1 MDVTEQEMDV
11 IGEEVDVIDQEI
23 SYYKKHK
30 EEFIILH
37 ADKHIVIKGMQVIGV
52 YQTNSEAFERT
63 IKDHERGTFII
74 EHPVDIKLK
83 SFLLKKS

>member
-1 MDVTEQEMDV
+1 MDAIDEIDQ
-11 IGEEVDVIDQEI
+11 IGQEI

-52 YQTNSEAFERT
+52 YDSNSEAFART
-63 IKDHERGTFII
+63 IKDHEKGTFII
-74 EHPVDIKLK
+74 EHPVNIKLK
-83 SFLLKKS
+83 SFLLKKA